1 MSKLSVAIIGG
12 GIGGLA
18 AGLHLLEAG
27 HDVQIYEQSP
37 QILEVGAG
45 LVVSPNASNLL
56 IRLGLGDEL
65 ARIGVRPLAFHQRRW
80 QDGRTLARS
89 RLRDET
95 EALWGAPAYVFHR
108 GELNA
113 VLTQAMPDERVH
125 LSHRCG
131 GFTDR
136 GDHVEARFENGAT
149 IKADV
154 LIGADG
160 IHSTIRRQLLGEE
173 RPRFTGCIAYRG
185 LIPME
190 RVAHLNI
197 EVASTNWMGPG
208 RHFVHYPVAS
218 GRLLNFVGLIE
229 QDAWE
234 VESWTEPGDLAVL
247 AAAYQ
252 GWHPQIPGIIAA
264 ADHTFKWA
272 LLDRMPLPRWSF
284 GRVTLL
290 GDACHPMLPF
300 FGQGAAQAIEDG
312 AALTACLD
320 ERGADAV
327 AALKLYETIRLPRT
341 ARVQE
346 ISRNN
351 KDRFHLPDG
360 PAQEARDAKM
370 ATGTTDWSPQ
380 SIAWLYGHNA
390 AELPEMAATAR

>member
-1 MSKLSVAIIGG
+1 MSKLSVAMIGG
-12 GIGGLA
+12 GIGGLSA
-18 AGLHLLEAG
+18 ALNLLKAG
-27 HDVQIYEQSP
+27 FDVHVYEQSP
-37 QILEVGAG
+37 QLLEVGAG
-45 LVVSPNASNLL
+45 LVISPNASRLL
-56 IRLGLGDEL
+56 IRLGLGEEMK
-65 ARIGVRPLAFHQRRW
+65 RIGVNPTSFHQRRW

-89 RLRDET
+89 RLRET
-95 EALWGAPAYVFHR
+95 TEKAFGSPAYVFHR

-113 VLTQAMPDERVH
+113 VLTEAMPKERVH
-125 LSHRCG
+125 VAHRCIA
-131 GFTDR
+131 FTDH
-136 GDHVEARFENGAT
+136 GDHVEARFANGVT
-149 IKADV
+149 VKADV

-160 IHSTIRRQLLGEE
+160 IHSVIRHQLLGEE

-190 RVAHLNI
+190 RLAHLDI

-234 VESWTEPGDLAVL
+234 TESWTEPGDLTVL
-247 AAAYQ
+247 AAAYE
-252 GWHPQIPGIIAA
+252 GWHPQVPAIIAA
-264 ADHTFKWA
+264 ADQTFKWA

-312 AALTACLD
+312 AALTTCLAKHGGD
-320 ERGADAV
+320 VVE
-327 AALKLYETIRLPRT
+327 ALKLYEAVRLPR
-341 ARVQE
+341 ASRVQQ
-346 ISRNN
+346 ISREN

-360 PAQEARDAKM
+360 PAQQKRDARM
-370 ATGTTDWSPQ
+370 ATGTTDWAVQ
-380 SIAWLYGHNA
+380 SIAWLYGHDA
-390 AELPEMAATAR
+390 AVLPEPAATAR

>member
-1 MSKLSVAIIGG
+1 MSKPSVAMIGG
-12 GIGGLA
+12 GIGGLSA
-18 AGLHLLEAG
+18 ALHLLKAG
-27 HDVQIYEQSP
+27 FDVQVYEQSP

-45 LVVSPNASNLL
+45 LVVSPNASKLL

-95 EALWGAPAYVFHR
+95 EKNWGAPAYVFHR
-108 GELNA
+108 GEVNE
-113 VLTQAMPDERVH
+113 VLTKAMPADRVH
-125 LSHRCG
+125 LSHRCS
-131 GFTDR
+131 GFTDH
-136 GDHVEARFENGAT
+136 GDHVEARFENGVT

-160 IHSTIRRQLLGEE
+160 IHSVIRHQLLGEE

-185 LIPME
+185 LIPMQ
-190 RVAHLNI
+190 RVAHLDI

-234 VESWTEPGDLAVL
+234 KESWTEPGDLAVL

-252 GWHPQIPGIIAA
+252 GWHPQVPGIIAA

-312 AALTACLD
+312 AALTACLLKSGD
-320 ERGADAV
+320 GVA
-327 AALKLYETIRLPRT
+327 AALKLYETLRLPRT
-341 ARVQE
+341 ARVQQ
-346 ISRNN
+346 ISRDN
-351 KDRFHLPDG
+351 KTRFHLPDG
-360 PAQEARDAKM
+360 PAQQERDARM

-380 SIAWLYGHNA
+380 SIAWLYGHDA
-390 AELPEMAATAR
+390 AVLPEAA

>member
-1 MSKLSVAIIGG
+1 MALSVAMIGG

-18 AGLHLLEAG
+18 AALHLLRAG
-27 HDVQIYEQSP
+27 FDVQVYEQSP
-37 QILEVGAG
+37 QLLEVGAG
-45 LVVSPNASNLL
+45 LVISPNASKLL
-56 IRLGLGDEL
+56 IRLGLGDEMK
-65 ARIGVRPLAFHQRRW
+65 RIGVNPAAFHQRRW

-89 RLRDET
+89 RLRETT
-95 EALWGAPAYVFHR
+95 EAAFGAPAYVFHR
-108 GELNA
+108 GEMNA
-113 VLTQAMPDERVH
+113 VLTHAMPPERVH
-125 LSHRCG
+125 VAHRCV
-131 GFTDR
+131 GFTER
-136 GDHVEARFENGAT
+136 GDQIEARFENGKT
-149 IKADV
+149 ITADV
-154 LIGADG
+154 LIGTDG
-160 IHSTIRRQLLGEE
+160 IHSVIRHQLLGAE

-190 RVAHLNI
+190 RVAHLDI

-234 VESWTEPGDLAVL
+234 VESWTEPGDLKVL

-252 GWHPQIPGIIAA
+252 GWHPQVRAIIAA

-284 GRVTLL
+284 GRITLL

-300 FGQGAAQAIEDG
+300 LGQGAGQAIEDG
-312 AALTACLD
+312 AALTSCLLKHGD
-320 ERGADAV
+320 DVV
-327 AALKLYETIRLPRT
+327 AALKRYEAVRLPRT
-341 ARVQE
+341 ARVQQ
-346 ISRNN
+346 ISRDN

-360 PAQEARDAKM
+360 PAQQERDARM

-380 SIAWLYGHNA
+380 AITWLYGHDA
-390 AELPEMAATAR
+390 AVLPEEPVAAH